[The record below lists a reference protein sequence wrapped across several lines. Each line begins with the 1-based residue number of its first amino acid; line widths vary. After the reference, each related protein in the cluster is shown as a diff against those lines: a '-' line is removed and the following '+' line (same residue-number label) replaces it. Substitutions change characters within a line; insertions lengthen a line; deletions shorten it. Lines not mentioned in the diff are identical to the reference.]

1 MSWPGS
7 AGFPLAVLVY
17 DVKVLFVYLLLV
29 GIVLT
34 VFTAAAFADPYFALS
49 AVILAIPTWLFIQK
63 AKIRW
68 DAVDPAGF

>member
-1 MSWPGS
+1 
-7 AGFPLAVLVY
+7 VY

-29 GIVLT
+29 GIAITVLS
-34 VFTAAAFADPYFALS
+34 AAAFANPWYSLAAIL
-49 AVILAIPTWLFIQK
+49 LAIPSWLFIQK